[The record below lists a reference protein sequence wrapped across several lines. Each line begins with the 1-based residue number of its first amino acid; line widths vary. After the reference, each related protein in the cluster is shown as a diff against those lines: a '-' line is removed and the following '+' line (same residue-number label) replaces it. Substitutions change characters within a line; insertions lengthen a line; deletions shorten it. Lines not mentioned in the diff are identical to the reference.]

1 MLRIRLRRVG
11 SKHQPSYRI
20 VVADSR
26 AARDGKFVDQIGHY
40 NPRQDP
46 PLINMD
52 NDKALMWLKKGA
64 SPSLAVERMLK
75 SRGVIEGSE
84 ENERTNWVYSY
95 FSSC

>member
-11 SKHQPSYRI
+11 SKHQPRYRI

-84 ENERTNWVYSY
+84 ENERTN
-95 FSSC
+95 